1 MFDSPCFVYIQ
12 PTNHGAPPIE
22 RFLKIPLSDCSIRFM
37 PNWPCR
43 NYCTKEVLLAIAASG
58 GSTKIACQT
67 HQADSANRLI
77 DAWGRIKIDALTA
90 WFCNSHFKWHGTRNC
105 EGRDWIAAS
114 SATSFSHNLI
124 PFTSP

>member
-37 PNWPCR
+37 PNWPRCK
-43 NYCTKEVLLAIAASG
+43 CWTKEVRLAIAASG

-67 HQADSANRLI
+67 QRADSANRLI
-77 DAWGRIKIDALTA
+77 DAWGRNKMDPLIA

-105 EGRDWIAAS
+105 EGRDWIAAR
-114 SATSFSHNLI
+114 SATIFNQD